1 MAERVRVKRVPKL
14 CTVIPIRTRTFLWD
28 HPKHKVLCI
37 ASLKLYWSCCVQTW
51 LEGGV
56 WLLIWKEGIRA
67 VSPVP
72 REWTQVQGL
81 ITSYLTSS
89 IVELGCPAVKGESW
103 EPGESRNLRGCG
115 TCGMGKT
122 WPGAHL
128 WGPHST
134 DRPSKINWHSQQCK
148 RWEQINI
155 LTDKKWYPWIIHW
168 IHKEGES
175 PLFTEN
181 LN

>member
-1 MAERVRVKRVPKL
+1 MAERVRVNRVPKL
-14 CTVIPIRTRTFLWD
+14 CTVIPIRTHTFLWD
-28 HPKHKVLCI
+28 HSKHKVLCI
-37 ASLKLYWSCCVQTW
+37 ASLKLYWNLTRRWSLAPH
-51 LEGGV
+51 LEGGNQSGISC
-56 WLLIWKEGIRA
+56 LLGMKPSAGFNYKLLNFFLCRA
-67 VSPVP
+67 
-72 REWTQVQGL
+72 GL
-81 ITSYLTSS
+81 PS
-89 IVELGCPAVKGESW
+89 VKGESW
-103 EPGESRNLRGCG
+103 EPGENRNLRGCG

-122 WPGAHL
+122 WPGVHL

-155 LTDKKWYPWIIHW
+155 LTDKKLYPWIIHW